1 MACMPVGDAHMP
13 HYLSPFLSIAVVVIG
28 SISFAAFF
36 ILRMISEEKNSPYL
50 MSGLLSAS
58 ILSPMIAVVIG
69 SISSILC
76 LRSFAASPTNLH
88 SLAAIF
94 RDINKPLM
102 WSLVLAILLCGFAT
116 IYIKIKIP
124 DRITPSAMKQSNIPA
139 VFSIVVMAI
148 SLISFLIY
156 YRAQMLILYVMPPN
170 QYFAGQTPSSV
181 ALKIATFLMLSF
193 FTSLLALA
201 ILVASLIACLILSV
215 RRKDVLTESN
225 ILFMYCADILILA
238 GIIAMYYWHASSSFV

>member
-1 MACMPVGDAHMP
+1 MSHN
-13 HYLSPFLSIAVVVIG
+13 LSPFLSIAVVVIG
-28 SISFAAFF
+28 IVSFATFF
-36 ILRMISEEKNSPYL
+36 ILRMISKEKNSPYL

-58 ILSPMIAVVIG
+58 VLSPIIAVVIG

-76 LRSFAASPTNLH
+76 LSSFAASPTNM
-88 SLAAIF
+88 STLAATF

-116 IYIKIKIP
+116 IYIKSKIP
-124 DRITPSAMKQSNIPA
+124 DKIPLSALQQSKVPA
-139 VFSIVVMAI
+139 VFSIAVMAI

-170 QYFAGQTPSSV
+170 QYFAGQPPGS
-181 ALKIATFLMLSF
+181 AAHKIAAFLILSLI
-193 FTSLLALA
+193 TSLLALA
-201 ILVASLIACLILSV
+201 VLVASLIVCLILSI
-215 RRKDVLTESN
+215 RCKDVLTESH

-238 GIIAMYYWHASSSFV
+238 GIIVMYFWHASSLFV